1 MVISLLLKVNLQLRL
16 LKINDHLMISNLA
29 FVHPEAKL
37 GEKVI
42 VEPFAYI
49 AGNVVIG
56 DGTWVGPNST
66 IMDGARIGKNCKIF
80 PSSVVSGIPQDL
92 KFKGED
98 STAELGDNTT
108 VREGVTVNRGT
119 AAVGKTIIGKSCLL
133 MAYAH
138 IGHDCKIGNF
148 CIIGN
153 GSAMAGEVNIDD
165 WAILSGGTMVHQFTH
180 VGAHVMI
187 GGGSKIRTDVPPF
200 IKADRDPLSY
210 MGLNTVGL
218 TRRGFEKERIDAIH
232 NIYRVIYQSKMNTT
246 QALERIEKEFKPS
259 PDRDYILEFIRNS
272 ERGIIR
278 GPR

>member
-1 MVISLLLKVNLQLRL
+1 
-16 LKINDHLMISNLA
+16 MISNLA
-29 FVHPEAKL
+29 FIHPDARL
-37 GEKVI
+37 GKDVT

-49 AGNVVIG
+49 SGNVVIG

-92 KFKGED
+92 KFRGEET
-98 STAELGDNTT
+98 TAEIGDNTT

-119 AAVGKTIIGKSCLL
+119 AATGKTIIGSGCLL

-138 IGHDCKIGNF
+138 IGHDCVIGNN

-153 GSAMAGEVNIDD
+153 STGLAGEVNVDD
-165 WAILSGGTMVHQFTH
+165 WAILSGGTLVHQFTH
-180 VGAHVMI
+180 IGAHVII
-187 GGGSKIRTDVPPF
+187 GGGSKVRTDVPPF

-210 MGLNTVGL
+210 LGLNSVGL
-218 TRRGFEKERIDAIH
+218 TRRGFEKERIDEIH
-232 NIYRVIYQSKMNTT
+232 NIYRAIYQNGMNVT
-246 QALERIEKEFKPS
+246 QALEHVENVFKPS
-259 PDRDYILEFIRNS
+259 PDRDYILDFIRKS

-278 GPR
+278 AR